1 MRRRAVLLIT
11 AMAAVLVVACGV
23 ALAANISCKAGT
35 TCFGT
40 NKADTMTG
48 TNQADDMR
56 GRGGGDTIHGRD
68 GDDKA
73 LGGDGNDEVSAG
85 LGNDPSVAGEAGDD
99 SLSSGDGD
107 DSYVFEERWGAD
119 TITNGE
125 DSGEDKLVFSSIT
138 GPLDIDLIPGDG
150 RDEVFSNAGMLN
162 FPGRF

>member
-11 AMAAVLVVACGV
+11 TMAAVLVVASGV

-73 LGGDGNDEVSAG
+73 LGGDGNDDIYAG
-85 LGNDPSVAGEAGDD
+85 LGNDSFVAGEA
-99 SLSSGDGD
+99 GD

-119 TITNGE
+119 TVTNGE

>member
-73 LGGDGNDEVSAG
+73 LGGDGNDDIYAG
-85 LGNDPSVAGEAGDD
+85 LGNDSFVAGEA
-99 SLSSGDGD
+99 GD

-119 TITNGE
+119 TVTNGE